1 MGSERRNERV
11 EPHVAVGVR
20 AKPSAVCVC
29 VCASLTVCL
38 PVCVCWCVVGRQNE
52 TCAPHFVSVSCQT
65 CWKKVRLSLIFVFS
79 LSFISSRAG
88 LTLLLCV
95 FFVLLRVVVVADVRV
110 VIVVVACGAVQLDY
124 FKGKEGGLNVR
135 AWLAPGTSISLSHI

>member
-1 MGSERRNERV
+1 M
-11 EPHVAVGVR
+11 
-20 AKPSAVCVC
+20 
-29 VCASLTVCL
+29 
-38 PVCVCWCVVGRQNE
+38 
-52 TCAPHFVSVSCQT
+52 
-65 CWKKVRLSLIFVFS
+65 SLIFVFS

-95 FFVLLRVVVVADVRV
+95 FFVLLRVVVVVADVRV
-110 VIVVVACGAVQLDY
+110 VIVVVVVACGAVQLDY

>member
-1 MGSERRNERV
+1 M
-11 EPHVAVGVR
+11 
-20 AKPSAVCVC
+20 
-29 VCASLTVCL
+29 
-38 PVCVCWCVVGRQNE
+38 GRQNE